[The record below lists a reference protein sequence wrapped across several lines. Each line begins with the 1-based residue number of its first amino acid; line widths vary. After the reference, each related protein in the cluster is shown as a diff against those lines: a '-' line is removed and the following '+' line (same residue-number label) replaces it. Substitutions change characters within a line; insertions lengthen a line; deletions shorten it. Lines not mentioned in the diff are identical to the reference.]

1 MRKKKT
7 RKSVL
12 ESGGKNQQVNIQT
25 SLKTERFS
33 TNTRAITQYQN
44 LAPTIQRCVKDD
56 LGWEAKTPF
65 QKSKMNQL

>member
-1 MRKKKT
+1 MRKKT

-12 ESGGKNQQVNIQT
+12 ESGGENQQVNIQT

-33 TNTRAITQYQN
+33 TNTTAITQYQN
-44 LAPTIQRCVKDD
+44 LAPTIQLCVKDD
-56 LGWEAKTPF
+56 LGREAKTPF